1 MELLT
6 FKTNIS
12 TSTALHRMA
21 PLLNA
26 AIGSANWEL
35 DIASSHKTLRVYSP
49 GKVNEMQVVEAIHN
63 AGYSAINIDDFFSIY

>member
-12 TSTALHRMA
+12 TNTAMQRVA
-21 PLLNA
+21 PLLNS

-35 DIASSHKTLRVYSP
+35 DIASTDKTLRVYSP
-49 GKVNEMQVVEAIHN
+49 GRVNEIQVVEAIHK
-63 AGYSAINIDDFFSIY
+63 AGYYAINIDDYFSIY